1 MPTPRPKRADENFDA
16 ATANVEMANK
26 LRGNALRRR
35 ARAKGFEL
43 RHSDYGFS
51 LIDANRKRVDAR
63 NDLTL
68 DEVAKVLDAS

>member
-1 MPTPRPKRADENFDA
+1 MPKPRPIRADENFDA
-16 ATANVEMANK
+16 ATANVEMVNK

-51 LIDANRKRVDAR
+51 LIDADRKRVDSR

-68 DEVAKVLDAS
+68 DEVAKRLDAS